1 MTIFENYES
10 EVSSYWRHFPC
21 TFNKA
26 KMSRLY
32 DVDNNEYIDFFCG
45 AGALNYGHNNEYIM
59 DRIINYIKN
68 DGIIHALDMHTKAK
82 ENFIDAFVNK
92 ILAPRNMDY
101 KLMFCSPSGTNAN
114 EAALKI
120 CRKVTGRQN
129 VFSFMG
135 AFHGMTTGSLALTS
149 SSFARSGAGQN
160 LSNVTFIP
168 YPNNVEFDTIEYME
182 SILQDDHSGIEKP
195 AAVIVET
202 VQAEGGVIVAPTDWL
217 VKLRDLCTRHGILLV
232 CDEIQVGCCRTGHF
246 FSFERAN
253 IQPDIIT
260 MSKSISGSG
269 MPMSVVLMKR
279 ENDVFLPGQHNG
291 TFRGFQPAFVGATAA
306 LDIVDDAF
314 IASVNKKGMIV
325 SEFVNNKIKT
335 INDAINH
342 RGIGLI
348 HGVDM
353 SKVEGFSNGELNGKI
368 QQECFDNG
376 LIIELAGRN
385 DSVLKI
391 LPALT
396 IREDEL
402 LAGLE
407 ILKKAIEHV
416 IISQ

>member
-1 MTIFENYES
+1 MTIFKNYES

-21 TFNKA
+21 TFSKA
-26 KMSRLY
+26 KMSKLY

-59 DRIINYIKN
+59 DKIIDYVKN
-68 DGIIHALDMHTKAK
+68 DGIVHALDMHTKAK
-82 ENFIDAFVNK
+82 EDFIDAFVKK
-92 ILAPRNMDY
+92 ILIPRDMDY
-101 KLMFCSPSGTNAN
+101 KMMFCSPSGTNAN
-114 EAALKI
+114 EAALKL
-120 CRKVTGRQN
+120 CRKFTGRQN

-135 AFHGMTTGSLALTS
+135 SFHGMTTGSLALTS

-168 YPNNVEFDTIEYME
+168 YPNNVKFDTIEYME

-195 AAVIVET
+195 AAIIVET
-202 VQAEGGVIVAPTDWL
+202 VQAEGGVFIAPVEWL
-217 VKLRDLCTRHGILLV
+217 VKLHNLCTRYGILLV
-232 CDEIQVGCCRTGHF
+232 CDEIQVGCCRTGTF

-269 MPMSVVLMKR
+269 MPMSIVLMKR

-306 LDIVDDAF
+306 LDIVDNDL
-314 IASVNKKGMIV
+314 IADVNRKGQLI
-325 SEFVNNKIKT
+325 SEFVNNKIKS
-335 INDAINH
+335 IDNAIIH

-348 HGVDM
+348 HGIDM
-353 SKVEGFSNGELNGKI
+353 SKVGRFNNGDLNAKI
-368 QQECFDNG
+368 QRECFDMG
-376 LIIELAGRN
+376 LIIELAGRS
-385 DSVLKI
+385 DSVLKV

-396 IREDEL
+396 IGEDEL
-402 LAGLE
+402 IDGLE
-407 ILKKAIEHV
+407 ILRKAVERV
-416 IISQ
+416 IKS

>member
-1 MTIFENYES
+1 MTIFKNYES

-26 KMSRLY
+26 KMSKLY
-32 DVDNNEYIDFFCG
+32 DVDGNEYIDFFCG

-59 DRIINYIKN
+59 DKIVEYVKN
-68 DGIIHALDMHTKAK
+68 NGIIHALDMHTRAK
-82 ENFIDAFVNK
+82 EEFIDTFVKK
-92 ILAPRNMDY
+92 ILIPRNMDY
-101 KLMFCSPSGTNAN
+101 KMMFCSPSGTNAN
-114 EAALKI
+114 EAAIKI

-129 VFSFMG
+129 IFSFMG

-149 SSFARSGAGQN
+149 SNFARSGAGQN
-160 LSNVTFIP
+160 LPNVTFVP
-168 YPNNVEFDTIEYME
+168 YPNNVDFDTIDYME

-195 AAVIVET
+195 AAIIVET
-202 VQAEGGVIVAPTDWL
+202 VQAEGGVIVAPVDWL
-217 VKLRDLCTRHGILLV
+217 VRLRNLCTKYGILLV
-232 CDEIQVGCCRTGHF
+232 FDEIQVGCCRTGAF

-269 MPMSVVLMKR
+269 MPMSIVLMKR
-279 ENDVFLPGQHNG
+279 EYDVFLPGQHNG

-306 LDIVDDAF
+306 LDIVDDSF
-314 IASVNKKGMIV
+314 IADVHKKGQLV
-325 SEFVNNKIKT
+325 SGFVKNKIRT
-335 INDAINH
+335 IDAAIIY

-348 HGVDM
+348 HGIDL
-353 SKVEGFSNGELNGKI
+353 SKVDRFNNGELNSKI
-368 QQECFDNG
+368 QQECFNRG

-396 IREDEL
+396 IREEEL
-402 LAGLE
+402 IAGLE
-407 ILKKAIEHV
+407 ILRKAIECM
-416 IISQ
+416 INS